1 MGLCKCPK
9 RKVTNLFCYEH
20 RVNVCEFCLVDNHP
34 NCVVQSYLNW
44 LTDQDYDPNCAI
56 CKTTLT
62 EGETIRLNCLHLL
75 HWRCFDDW
83 ASSFPATTAPAGY
96 RCPCCNQEVF
106 PPLNEISP
114 LIEKLRE
121 QLKQSNWARNAL
133 GLPVLPELNRPAK
146 QAVSAP
152 PPPPAPVQ
160 VKHVAYDNA
169 AAQREVPVHHNR
181 AATPATHLEME
192 DTASYSVSN
201 NDVTFSRKKNYASE
215 SSSDTRPLLQ
225 KDRDADNEENKY
237 KRRSTMDWLRGL
249 WRAKHG
255 AGVPQERASAK
266 KMAIFVIFLAIFA
279 LVTIITVL
287 KRAGYNGDHSSDPMF
302 DPMANPNI
310 RVAVDDS
317 RLPHI

>member
-62 EGETIRLNCLHLL
+62 QGETIRLNCLHLL

-83 ASSFPATTAPAGY
+83 AASFPPNTAPAGY
-96 RCPCCNQEVF
+96 RCPCCSQEVF
-106 PPLNEISP
+106 PPINEVSP

-121 QLKQSNWARNAL
+121 QLKQSNWSRNAL
-133 GLPVLPELNRPAK
+133 GLPVLPELKRAAKPAPY
-146 QAVSAP
+146 VP
-152 PPPPAPVQ
+152 PPPQPDDSQMP
-160 VKHVAYDNA
+160 K
-169 AAQREVPVHHNR
+169 EVPVHHNR
-181 AATPATHLEME
+181 SATPATHLEME

-201 NDVTFSRKKNYASE
+201 SDVTFARKKNYASE

-225 KDRDADNEENKY
+225 QDRDADNEENKY
-237 KRRSTMDWLRGL
+237 KRRPTMDWMRGL

-255 AGVPQERASAK
+255 AGVPQDRASGRK
-266 KMAIFVIFLAIFA
+266 LAIFVMFLALLA
-279 LVTIITVL
+279 LVTLITVL
-287 KRAGYNGDHSSDPMF
+287 KRAGYNGEHNSDPMF

>member
-62 EGETIRLNCLHLL
+62 QGDTIRLNCLHLL

-83 ASSFPATTAPAGY
+83 AASFPATTAPAGY
-96 RCPCCNQEVF
+96 RCPCCSQEVF
-106 PPLNEISP
+106 PPLNEVSP

-133 GLPVLPELNRPAK
+133 GLPVLPELNRPVK
-146 QAVSAP
+146 QIP
-152 PPPPAPVQ
+152 PPPPPVQ
-160 VKHVAYDNA
+160 MNYDNSN
-169 AAQREVPVHHNR
+169 EIPVHHNR
-181 AATPATHLEME
+181 SETPATHLEME
-192 DTASYSVSN
+192 DNAASYSVSN

-215 SSSDTRPLLQ
+215 SSSDTRPLLRGE
-225 KDRDADNEENKY
+225 RDADNEENKY
-237 KRRSTMDWLRGL
+237 KRRPTIDWMRGL

-255 AGVPQERASAK
+255 SGVPQEKTSGRRI
-266 KMAIFVIFLAIFA
+266 AIFVMFLAIFA
-279 LVTIITVL
+279 LITIITVL